1 MPAEG
6 GLEVKKVA
14 PSGPG
19 RRGGVSSRSAIRRNF
34 DERRVAP
41 AMIDE
46 TMSAAIRTIRDYT
59 AARAWAAEIL
69 AVFVLFTAGRF
80 GLAVWMFD
88 AALAG
93 AGVVPSGV
101 PAAVAGAAGDG
112 DAGGG
117 GLWWVA
123 WLHAYDNLRAY
134 AESAIIVG
142 VGFAFVFEGG
152 IMFLALKRIR
162 LSKEE
167 GREETRAELQPQLDA
182 AVATATQAQAAAA
195 RAEAAAQAEAAAT
208 QAQATAAQSEAA
220 AAQATAQMEAM
231 KAENRLLRER
241 QALRD
246 EEIRFLRERL
256 AQRENG
262 AGNGN
267 YD

>member
-1 MPAEG
+1 M
-6 GLEVKKVA
+6 L
-14 PSGPG
+14 
-19 RRGGVSSRSAIRRNF
+19 
-34 DERRVAP
+34 
-41 AMIDE
+41 DE

-69 AVFVLFTAGRF
+69 AVFALFTAGRF

-93 AGVVPSGV
+93 TGVVPGGV
-101 PAAVAGAAGDG
+101 PAAAAGAAGD
-112 DAGGG
+112 AGG

-123 WLHAYDNLRAY
+123 WVYAYDNLRAY

-182 AVATATQAQAAAA
+182 AVATAT
-195 RAEAAAQAEAAAT
+195 RAEAAAI
-208 QAQATAAQSEAA
+208 QAQATSAQAEAA
-220 AAQATAQMEAM
+220 AAQATAQMKAM
-231 KAENRLLRER
+231 KAENQLLRER

-267 YD
+267 HD

>member
-1 MPAEG
+1 MAMPG
-6 GLEVKKVA
+6 C
-14 PSGPG
+14 GP
-19 RRGGVSSRSAIRRNF
+19 
-34 DERRVAP
+34 
-41 AMIDE
+41 
-46 TMSAAIRTIRDYT
+46 
-59 AARAWAAEIL
+59 
-69 AVFVLFTAGRF
+69 
-80 GLAVWMFD
+80 
-88 AALAG
+88 
-93 AGVVPSGV
+93 
-101 PAAVAGAAGDG
+101 
-112 DAGGG
+112 
-117 GLWWVA
+117 WWVA
-123 WLHAYDNLRAY
+123 WLYAYDNLRAY

-182 AVATATQAQAAAA
+182 AVATATRAEAAAA
-195 RAEAAAQAEAAAT
+195 RSEAAAAQAEAATT
-208 QAQATAAQSEAA
+208 QAQATAVQAEAA

-231 KAENRLLRER
+231 KAENQLLRER

-267 YD
+267 DD

>member
-1 MPAEG
+1 
-6 GLEVKKVA
+6 
-14 PSGPG
+14 
-19 RRGGVSSRSAIRRNF
+19 
-34 DERRVAP
+34 
-41 AMIDE
+41 MIDE

-69 AVFVLFTAGRF
+69 AVFVLCTAGRF

-93 AGVVPSGV
+93 AGVVPGGV
-101 PAAVAGAAGDG
+101 PAAAAGAAGD
-112 DAGGG
+112 AGGG
-117 GLWWVA
+117 PWWVA

-182 AVATATQAQAAAA
+182 AVATATRAEAAAA
-195 RAEAAAQAEAAAT
+195 RSEAAAAQAEAATT
-208 QAQATAAQSEAA
+208 QAQATAAQAEAA

-231 KAENRLLRER
+231 KAENQLLRER

-262 AGNGN
+262 AGNG
-267 YD
+267 DHD

>member
-1 MPAEG
+1 
-6 GLEVKKVA
+6 
-14 PSGPG
+14 
-19 RRGGVSSRSAIRRNF
+19 
-34 DERRVAP
+34 
-41 AMIDE
+41 MIDE
-46 TMSAAIRTIRDYT
+46 TMSAAFRAIRDYT

-69 AVFVLFTAGRF
+69 AVFVVCTAGRF
-80 GLAVWMFD
+80 GLGVWMFD

-93 AGVVPSGV
+93 AGVVPGGV
-101 PAAVAGAAGDG
+101 PAAVAGTAGAG

-117 GLWWVA
+117 PWWVA
-123 WLHAYDNLRAY
+123 WLYAYDNLRAY

-152 IMFLALKRIR
+152 IMFLARKRIR

-182 AVATATQAQAAAA
+182 AVATATRAEAAAA
-195 RAEAAAQAEAAAT
+195 RSEAAAAQAEAATT
-208 QAQATAAQSEAA
+208 QAQATAVQAEAA

-231 KAENRLLRER
+231 KAENQLLRER

-267 YD
+267 DD

>member
-1 MPAEG
+1 
-6 GLEVKKVA
+6 
-14 PSGPG
+14 
-19 RRGGVSSRSAIRRNF
+19 
-34 DERRVAP
+34 
-41 AMIDE
+41 MIDE
-46 TMSAAIRTIRDYT
+46 TLSAAFRTIRDYT

-93 AGVVPSGV
+93 AGVVPGG
-101 PAAVAGAAGDG
+101 AADAAAGAAAGAAGD
-112 DAGGG
+112 AGG

-123 WLHAYDNLRAY
+123 WVYAYDNLRAY

-152 IMFLALKRIR
+152 IMFLARKRIR

-195 RAEAAAQAEAAAT
+195 RSEAAAQAEAATT

-267 YD
+267 DD